1 MCILSYVIYAYRS
14 QTQDN
19 KKGRKRNVH
28 ESSTPSSSSSNRTTH
43 SKSSSHARNHNK
55 TNKSNNKNVKLNI
68 DENFGDGNNLSINSA
83 GSSVVHSN
91 SSTASNN
98 HSSTHT
104 TSPQTIVKLTPA
116 QTSSGSARTSSPIVN
131 VSSLK
136 KFTTRDEPSTSRTP
150 DMPPFALANVNAGN
164 TGMKFAYEQQQQP
177 QQPPTAVSVT
187 STPAGLVINT
197 NIHTLK
203 ESPPSSPGSEASAK
217 KRRKQIQNS
226 STPQPSPHGHVAE
239 INKEKDSK
247 IVLQNGGIP
256 LQTHHHMLGN
266 SINPTS
272 LMAKS
277 MTETL
282 NQEIESH
289 MMNSTDSLTSSSFIG
304 PQYPG
309 RKDSVNTKAL
319 RNCREFEIIFF
330 NFKF

>member
-1 MCILSYVIYAYRS
+1 MISMYRS

-19 KKGRKRNVH
+19 KKGRKRNIT
-28 ESSTPSSSSSNRTTH
+28 ESSTPPSSSSNRTTH
-43 SKSSSHARNHNK
+43 SKTSSHARNHNK

-83 GSSVVHSN
+83 GSSAVHSS

-150 DMPPFALANVNAGN
+150 DMPPFPLTVNAGS
-164 TGMKFAYEQQQQP
+164 TGLKFAYEQQQQQ
-177 QQPPTAVSVT
+177 QQPAVTTT

-197 NIHTLK
+197 NIHVLK

-226 STPQPSPHGHVAE
+226 STPQPSPHVHVAE
-239 INKEKDSK
+239 IHKEKDSK
-247 IVLQNGGIP
+247 NILQNGAIP
-256 LQTHHHMLGN
+256 IQTHHMLGN

-272 LMAKS
+272 LVAKS

-282 NQEIESH
+282 NQEIETH
-289 MMNSTDSLTSSSFIG
+289 MMNSTDSLMNSSFIG

-309 RKDSVNTKAL
+309 RKDSVS
-319 RNCREFEIIFF
+319 
-330 NFKF
+330 